1 MSNRLANETSPYL
14 LQHKENPVDWY
25 PWTSEAFEKAKK
37 EDKPMTTYEVRNEIK
52 NLIIAKGLKNIINRD
67 LYEIRDK
74 GATWIQMQNA
84 LNYFEFSPQAAKY
97 RQ

>member
-1 MSNRLANETSPYL
+1 
-14 LQHKENPVDWY
+14 
-25 PWTSEAFEKAKK
+25 
-37 EDKPMTTYEVRNEIK
+37 MTTYEVRNEIK
-52 NLIIAKGLKNIINRD
+52 NLIIAKGIKNIINRD

-74 GATWIQMQNA
+74 GATWLQMQNA